1 MSSTTTITTPSIS
14 AIRRWQIWTAYN
26 TLPVSR
32 SLSEAVALL
41 RQQGYRVSPA
51 TLWRLARR
59 AQAALE
65 AGRQPTPADFEAKKR
80 RVATTLAEAAL
91 ELPAFRE
98 KLEALYA
105 ATLQSSSDAAAHGRR
120 TGNMALALARLADEP
135 ECPEALRAILR
146 AGQQPIALRRHLR
159 RVFTPEIEARLR
171 GPRHAQLHGLVSRRD
186 LTVRLPDGSRAAL
199 TPGYLVELDD
209 MSINQPFWT
218 ELPDGSFLL
227 TRQGLYAR
235 DLATGRWLGAE
246 LICRPRESYRAADI
260 LRFLR
265 HLMLDYGKFAVLRL
279 EQGIWAARTIAGW
292 RITPAGEI
300 ENILLERPATDP
312 EQVQQ
317 VEVGL
322 AQIGVRIQYVQ
333 HAHLKG
339 SLEAAFRHLQQV
351 LATFTMDAVNVGAH
365 RGEFEEA
372 AKRLRQAR
380 NGHAPGALGFL
391 EASDAAGRVA
401 QAMLWHNTRS
411 GADQRW
417 DEAYH
422 TRPLPQLHPDEMHV
436 FLPELRQVSV
446 RGGLVSV
453 QFGGQRFDFRADLLA
468 RLGHGYPLA
477 IRFDPLEPELGC
489 ALYNRCA
496 PSNPAN
502 FGRWAIGEYLGM
514 AAWETPGPQI
524 EIATDDAEGLTRTR
538 TALALDMGDTLRRRQ
553 TEYLRSLY
561 RGLPRV
567 GAPPIS
573 RERLATRPQID
584 LRRDTPRTAAATPA
598 SDPLHEPR
606 GGWRLRHALEEIAP

>member
-14 AIRRWQIWTAYN
+14 AIRRWQVWMAYN
-26 TLPVSR
+26 ALPR
-32 SLSEAVALL
+32 GLSLSEAAALL
-41 RQQGYRVSPA
+41 AVQGHQVSAA
-51 TLWRLARR
+51 TLWRIARR

-98 KLEALYA
+98 KLDALYA

-120 TGNMALALARLADEP
+120 TGNMALALARLADQP
-135 ECPEALRAILR
+135 ECPEALRALLL

-186 LTVRLPDGSRAAL
+186 LTVRLPDGSRAAM
-199 TPGYLVELDD
+199 TPGYMVELDD
-209 MSINQPFWT
+209 MSINQPFWA

-292 RITPAGEI
+292 RITPSGAVEPFAVDQP
-300 ENILLERPATDP
+300 ETSP

-317 VEVGL
+317 IELGL

-351 LATFTMDAVNVGAH
+351 LATFTLDAVNLGAH

-401 QAMLWHNTRS
+401 QAMIWHNTRS

-489 ALYNRCA
+489 ALYNRCV
-496 PSNPAN
+496 PGNPAN
-502 FGRWAIGEYLGM
+502 FERWAVGEYLGM
-514 AAWETPGPQI
+514 AAWELPGPQI
-524 EIATDDAEGLTRTR
+524 EITSDEAQGLPQTRT
-538 TALALDMGDTLRRRQ
+538 TLALDTGDSLRRRQ
-553 TEYLRSLY
+553 AEYLRTLY

-567 GAPPIS
+567 GAPPTR
-573 RERLATRPQID
+573 RERLAAPAHAQ
-584 LRRDTPRTAAATPA
+584 LRRDTPRTAATPA
-598 SDPLHEPR
+598 DTDPLEQPR
-606 GGWRLRHALEEIAP
+606 GGWRLRQTLQEIEA